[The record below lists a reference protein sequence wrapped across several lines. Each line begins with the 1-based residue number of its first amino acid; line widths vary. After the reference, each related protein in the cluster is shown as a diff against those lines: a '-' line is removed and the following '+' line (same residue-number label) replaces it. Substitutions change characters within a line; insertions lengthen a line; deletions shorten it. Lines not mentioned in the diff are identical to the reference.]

1 MRFTNRLDQFML
13 LSNAVVVADGGV
25 GTLLELF
32 YTWQLVQT
40 KKICSIPIILM
51 GDMWPGIIDLIKKM
65 PLKRKYFEKEDLN
78 LLFLAKDYK
87 EVLNIIEEVHGEFK
101 KGKKDFCLNYKKYKF

>member
-1 MRFTNRLDQFML
+1 
-13 LSNAVVVADGGV
+13 
-25 GTLLELF
+25 
-32 YTWQLVQT
+32 
-40 KKICSIPIILM
+40 M
-51 GDMWPGIIDLIKKM
+51 GNMWPGLIDWLKKM